1 MNNKSR
7 VMLQM
12 LLTVISIILIIM
24 GVTIEIYLISIG
36 GLLIILAMLIF
47 RGIHIRKLNKEIL
60 ELREIKAHES
70 DDPEN
75 T

>member
-36 GLLIILAMLIF
+36 GLLLILAMLIF